1 MKKLYKGMIFLLLPF
16 LLISGCKGKNNA
28 TVKKQSAYSVQLTAT
43 VKDLSPPTIQCDNK
57 FNVQLD
63 EKINWN
69 KRIRLE
75 DNLDPAPTYKIEGKV
90 DQEHSGTYPVTIKAT
105 DSSGNISRKKITVY
119 VIDKTEKTEAVD
131 NEKNKE
137 QGSTN
142 TQKSKQE
149 TNTKEHPSASS
160 QPIPVPTLESKN
172 FPFRQDVSRDVI
184 YQECMSYV
192 EAQLTGRS
200 GKGNCTVIDDANGT
214 HIGYQAL
221 FN

>member
-1 MKKLYKGMIFLLLPF
+1 MN
-16 LLISGCKGKNNA
+16 GCKDKNKITA
-28 TVKKQSAYSVQLTAT
+28 KKQNTYSVQLSAT
-43 VKDLSPPTIQCDNK
+43 VKDLSPPVIQCDSK
-57 FNVQLD
+57 FDVQIG

-75 DNLDPAPTYKIEGKV
+75 DNLDPDPTYKIEGKV
-90 DQEHSGTYPVTIKAT
+90 DQEHSGTYLVIIKAT
-105 DSSGNISRKKITVY
+105 DSSGNISRKKVTVY
-119 VIDKTEKTEAVD
+119 VIDKSEGNSGGE
-131 NEKNKE
+131 NERNKQQENKDPLIQKQGTDAAE
-137 QGSTN
+137 QSSGSPT
-142 TQKSKQE
+142 
-149 TNTKEHPSASS
+149 
-160 QPIPVPTLESKN
+160 PITTPTLESKF
-172 FPFRQDVSRDVI
+172 FPFRQDVSRDVV